1 MDESSADWEKS
12 CGFKRSG
19 ACQIHSWSSFFSF
32 TLDISPM
39 PTLPTLHLLVHTP
52 SSRLQHI
59 AIQWVVNVT
68 MEASGSGKLANT
80 FGSSSMLSPSSWHLD
95 TQYIFTY
102 CSLQEKDVYGSK
114 VSVYAC
120 VSTHDLHRQCQYT
133 RNQIQSRGWTSS
145 AGGKLKLKNRST
157 LIMQL
162 M

>member
-1 MDESSADWEKS
+1 MIDVRSSKAVLFSIRNSRSWLLVQIFLYVLLLSYHCRFQKAFLMMDESSADWEKS

-68 MEASGSGKLANT
+68 MEASGSGKLANS
-80 FGSSSMLSPSSWHLD
+80 FGRSSMLSPSSWHLD
-95 TQYIFTY
+95 TQYTFTY
-102 CSLQEKDVYGSK
+102 CSLQETKK
-114 VSVYAC
+114 
-120 VSTHDLHRQCQYT
+120 T
-133 RNQIQSRGWTSS
+133 RMFMGQ
-145 AGGKLKLKNRST
+145 K
-157 LIMQL
+157 
-162 M
+162 